1 MKIRYLDGSR
11 LYHAFLAG
19 GRAVIRDR
27 DYLNKINV
35 FPVPDAD
42 TGTNLASTMRAI
54 AERAR
59 SFRSAHHTLSSIAD
73 AALTG
78 ARGNSGII
86 FAQFVYGLSREVRSE
101 VRLSTRHFAES
112 VRRAVRYARESI
124 ISPVEGT
131 MLTLIHDWAEAMYEQ
146 RLKMGDFAELLSYSL
161 HTAERSL
168 KSTTGKLEVLRQAG
182 VVDAGAKGFFDFLE
196 GVAAFIG
203 KGDLKGVLKDAADL
217 PDFPDPVDVHAGKT
231 SVTRR
236 FCLEALLVGSNID
249 VGAVRAA
256 VRAAGESAI
265 VAGSPS
271 KLRLHVHSDNPA
283 DLFQGLR
290 AHGSVVEIKAD
301 DMLRQF
307 QAAHQRLAPVALLT
321 DSTCDLPQDVLDA
334 FQIHVVP
341 FSMSFGDSLFL
352 DKVTI
357 SPEQFYG
364 LLRSSRDMPKSS
376 QPAQAQVQRQL
387 EFLAGHYDAVLAVA
401 ISGRLTGL
409 HGQLV
414 KAREAL
420 PGARIAV
427 VDSRHLSVSL
437 ALIVLRAAEA
447 VAAGRMFDEVARAAE
462 TWAGRTRLWV
472 DIKTLKYMVRG
483 GRVSPAK
490 GLLAALL
497 NIKPII
503 SLDTEGR
510 AEALGK
516 SFSRRG
522 NMKKILRM
530 IRGETGGRR
539 VWNYA
544 IVHAGNPLRALRYAD
559 EIGGFLGKKP
569 AFISDVSPAVA
580 VHNGLGVVGIA
591 VMFE

>member
-1 MKIRYLDGSR
+1 MKISYLDGSR

-19 GRAVIRDR
+19 GRAVIQDR

-59 SFRSAHHTLSSIAD
+59 SFRSVHRTLNSIAD

-86 FAQFVYGLSREVRSE
+86 FAQFVYGLSREVRND

-124 ISPVEGT
+124 LSPVEGT

-146 RLKMGDFAELLSYSL
+146 RMKMSDFAELLAYSL
-161 HTAERSL
+161 HVAERSL
-168 KSTTGKLEVLRQAG
+168 KSTTDRLAALREAG

-196 GVAAFIG
+196 GVVTFIRR
-203 KGDLKGVLKDAADL
+203 GDLKEALRTAVGPATALAAEDL
-217 PDFPDPVDVHAGKT
+217 HAGRT
-231 SVTRR
+231 NVGRR
-236 FCLEALLVGSNID
+236 YCLEALLVGERMD
-249 VGAVRAA
+249 VGAIRAA
-256 VRAAGESAI
+256 VQAAGESAV

-271 KLRLHVHSDNPA
+271 KLRLHVHSDAP
-283 DLFQGLR
+283 DELFSRL
-290 AHGSVVEIKAD
+290 AAFGSPVEIKVD

-307 QAAHQRLAPVALLT
+307 QAAHQRLFPIALLT
-321 DSTCDLPQDVLDA
+321 DSTCDLPREVLDA
-334 FQIHVVP
+334 FQVHVLP
-341 FSMSFGDSLFL
+341 FTMSFGESLFL

-357 SPEQFYG
+357 SPEQFYKR
-364 LLRSSRDMPKSS
+364 LRSGRTSPQSA
-376 QPAQAQVQRQL
+376 QPSQAQVQRQL
-387 EFLAGHYDAVLAVA
+387 DFLTSHYEAVLVVT
-401 ISGRLTGL
+401 ISSRLTGL
-409 HGQLV
+409 HDQFV

-420 PGARIAV
+420 PDARIAI

-437 ALIVLRAAEA
+437 ALIVLRSAQAISEGRPFEA
-447 VAAGRMFDEVARAAE
+447 VAGSAE
-462 TWAGRTRLWV
+462 GWSGRTRLWV

-483 GRVSPAK
+483 GRVSPLK
-490 GLLAALL
+490 GFLASLL

-503 SLDTEGR
+503 TLDGEGR
-510 AEALGK
+510 AAAIGK

-522 NMKKILRM
+522 NMKKILGM
-530 IRGETGGRR
+530 IRRDTEGRA
-539 VWNYA
+539 VWNYG
-544 IVHAGNPLRALRYAD
+544 IVHARNPGRALRYAD
-559 EIGGFLGKKP
+559 EIGRFLGRKP